1 MNAYDQ
7 AHALARALKE
17 SDEYV
22 AYIKIKEKVSENQ
35 ELSDMLNDFQQKQF
49 QIQAQQMMGGDVT
62 SEMAEQS
69 QNLYQII
76 AKDPLAAEYLQ
87 AEFAFTR
94 IVSDV
99 YAILGDVI
107 KIG

>member
-7 AHALARALKE
+7 AHTLARALKE

-22 AYIKIKEKVSENQ
+22 AYMKIKEKVSENA
-35 ELSDMLNDFQQKQF
+35 ELSGMLNDFQQKQF
-49 QIQAQQMMGGDVT
+49 QLQAQQVMGGDVT
-62 SEMAEQS
+62 AEMAEQT
-69 QNLYQII
+69 QTLYQIL

-94 IVSDV
+94 IVSDI